1 MNFSDRFKRL
11 ETHDPAPIPKDAS
24 DRRGYVGGSR
34 GADGRG
40 GVGVEMSM
48 QFHPAA
54 NLFPMMTKEELRKLS
69 EDIKERGLIDPIIT
83 CDGMVLDGR
92 NRYRACITVGVE
104 PRFEKWDGRGG
115 SPTVFS
121 VSKNLNRRH
130 LTLGQQ
136 AAIAAEMMPLL
147 REEARKRQATLNHLN
162 RKPSQDDLLVAP
174 VPQVESEAAIGD
186 EQPCGK
192 ARALAAQAVGIGER
206 SVQYADTVRKLDPK
220 AFERLKSGETAP
232 KTEYKKL
239 KRAGLIPPK
248 EEREKPSDKGKGKK
262 KPTLTGAKLAQS
274 QKAAG
279 KRLSE
284 AVAVLEATSRAI
296 ASVEVGHA
304 LAGLRRDEVM
314 ELRRALASIHTNLKE
329 LRKKLEDCIN
339 GEKNGRIGEDT
350 GEGLED
356 SPESAEITHSVEDEA
371 D

>member
-1 MNFSDRFKRL
+1 
-11 ETHDPAPIPKDAS
+11 
-24 DRRGYVGGSR
+24 
-34 GADGRG
+34 
-40 GVGVEMSM
+40 
-48 QFHPAA
+48 
-54 NLFPMMTKEELRKLS
+54 
-69 EDIKERGLIDPIIT
+69 
-83 CDGMVLDGR
+83 
-92 NRYRACITVGVE
+92 
-104 PRFEKWDGRGG
+104 
-115 SPTVFS
+115 
-121 VSKNLNRRH
+121 
-130 LTLGQQ
+130 
-136 AAIAAEMMPLL
+136 
-147 REEARKRQATLNHLN
+147 
-162 RKPSQDDLLVAP
+162 VAP

-206 SVQYADTVRKLDPK
+206 SVQYADTVRKLDPE